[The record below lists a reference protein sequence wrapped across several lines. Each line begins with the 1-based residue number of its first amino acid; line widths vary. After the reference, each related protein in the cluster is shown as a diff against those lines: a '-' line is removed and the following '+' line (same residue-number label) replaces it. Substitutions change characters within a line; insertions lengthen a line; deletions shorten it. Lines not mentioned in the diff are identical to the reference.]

1 MLTIYRSREAA
12 VSTLAGEICAQLSK
26 AEVIGWEWISKR
38 NSVTTAEYEEAMKIP
53 NRTAKN
59 HIQKMKK
66 LGLLKMTGAG
76 RATRYEVIRR

>member
-1 MLTIYRSREAA
+1 MFFNFLFYLQT
-12 VSTLAGEICAQLSK
+12 LSK
-26 AEVIGWEWISKR
+26 AEIIGWEWISKR
-38 NSVTTAEYEEAMKIP
+38 DSVRTVEYGEAMKLP